1 MKCDYDKD
9 FLMGIYTNL
18 LKTRMMEQKLVDIYA
33 EGIVPGH
40 IHSGMGQE
48 GTYVGVTS
56 TRKPG
61 DYFKFGHRPL
71 SINYIVGQPMDEFFG
86 ELLGKLSGNA
96 LGHGGTNHLGRLE
109 DGVVGFSGTLGADAG
124 VSVGA
129 ALTIDMEG
137 RDNVSYFFYGD
148 GTSNRG
154 PIHEAMSLASVWKLP
169 VLFVCENNQFAI
181 STYSS
186 FSSVVK
192 NPGAD
197 RAAGYGM
204 PSEVVDGTDVLAV
217 YEAAQ
222 RLTKYIREGNGPA
235 ILECK
240 DYRWRGHFEGDQ
252 CAYRDAAVTEKY
264 MEEKDCVKIMEDKL
278 KELDFLTDAEIE
290 KMRADFDQ
298 EMDESIKRAQA
309 APEMKPEDIYD
320 CLYV

>member
-1 MKCDYDKD
+1 MKCDYEKD
-9 FLMGIYTNL
+9 FLMGIYTDL

-71 SINYIVGQPMDEFFG
+71 SINYIVGEPMDEFFG

-181 STYSS
+181 STFSS

-197 RAAGYGM
+197 RAVGYGM

-252 CAYRDAAVTEKY
+252 CAYRDAAVTEDWIANH
-264 MEEKDCVKIMEDKL
+264 DCVKNFEAKLMEQGVITAD
-278 KELDFLTDAEIE
+278 EISQ
-290 KMRADFDQ
+290 MRADFDR
-298 EMDESIKRAQA
+298 EMDEAILRAEA
-309 APEMKPEDIYD
+309 APEMKPEEIYD
-320 CLYV
+320 NLYV

>member
-1 MKCDYDKD
+1 MKCDYEKD
-9 FLMGIYTNL
+9 FLMGIYTDL

-71 SINYIVGQPMDEFFG
+71 SINYIVGEPMDEFFG

-181 STYSS
+181 STFSS

-197 RAAGYGM
+197 RAVGYGM

-235 ILECK
+235 ASPQRL
-240 DYRWRGHFEGDQ
+240 
-252 CAYRDAAVTEKY
+252 AVR
-264 MEEKDCVKIMEDKL
+264 VKGPL
-278 KELDFLTDAEIE
+278 PYSA
-290 KMRADFDQ
+290 
-298 EMDESIKRAQA
+298 
-309 APEMKPEDIYD
+309 
-320 CLYV
+320 

>member
-1 MKCDYDKD
+1 MKCDYEKD
-9 FLMGIYTNL
+9 FLMGIYTDL

-71 SINYIVGQPMDEFFG
+71 SINYIVGEPMDEFFG

-124 VSVGA
+124 VSVGT

-181 STYSS
+181 STFSS

-197 RAAGYGM
+197 RAVGYGM

-252 CAYRDAAVTEKY
+252 CAYRDAAVTEDWIANH
-264 MEEKDCVKIMEDKL
+264 DCVKNFEAKLMEQGVITAD
-278 KELDFLTDAEIE
+278 EISQ
-290 KMRADFDQ
+290 MRADFDR
-298 EMDESIKRAQA
+298 EMDEAILRAEA
-309 APEMKPEDIYD
+309 APEMKPEEIYD
-320 CLYV
+320 NLYV

>member
-1 MKCDYDKD
+1 MSYEKEFLKGLYKD
-9 FLMGIYTNL
+9 VLQA
-18 LKTRMMEQKLVDIYA
+18 RMLEQKMVDIYA

-48 GTYVGVTS
+48 GAYVGVVS
-56 TRKPG
+56 TRKKG

-71 SINYIVGQPMDEFFG
+71 AIYHTIGDPLDTFFG
-86 ELLGKLSGNA
+86 ELLGKVTGNSG
-96 LGHGGTNHLGRLE
+96 GRGGANHLGRFE
-109 DGVVGFSGTLGADAG
+109 DGVVGFSGTLGCDAG

-148 GTSNRG
+148 GTASRG
-154 PIHEAMSLASVWKLP
+154 PVHEAMCLASAWKLP

-181 STYSS
+181 STPSSYSS
-186 FSSVVK
+186 AVP
-192 NPGAD
+192 NPGTD

-204 PSEVVDGTDVLAV
+204 PSEVVDGSDVLAV

-222 RLTKYIREGNGPA
+222 RLTKSIREGNGPA
-235 ILECK
+235 LLECK

-264 MEEKDCVKIMEDKL
+264 MAENDCVKLLGDKL
-278 KELDFLTDAEIE
+278 KAEGILTDEEIE
-290 KMRADFDQ
+290 KMRVDFNQ
-298 EMDESIKRAQA
+298 EMDESIARAQA
-309 APEMKPEDIYD
+309 APEMKAEEIYD
-320 CLYV
+320 HLYA

>member
-1 MKCDYDKD
+1 MKCNYDKD
-9 FLMGIYTNL
+9 FLMGIYTDL

-71 SINYIVGQPMDEFFG
+71 SINYIVGEPMDEFFG

-169 VLFVCENNQFAI
+169 GVVCLRKQPVCHFDVQLFQQRREE
-181 STYSS
+181 SRRG
-186 FSSVVK
+186 
-192 NPGAD
+192 PGCRLRHAF
-197 RAAGYGM
+197 RGCGRHRCAG
-204 PSEVVDGTDVLAV
+204 
-217 YEAAQ
+217 
-222 RLTKYIREGNGPA
+222 RL
-235 ILECK
+235 
-240 DYRWRGHFEGDQ
+240 
-252 CAYRDAAVTEKY
+252 
-264 MEEKDCVKIMEDKL
+264 
-278 KELDFLTDAEIE
+278 
-290 KMRADFDQ
+290 
-298 EMDESIKRAQA
+298 
-309 APEMKPEDIYD
+309 
-320 CLYV
+320 

>member
-9 FLMGIYTNL
+9 FLMGIYTDL

-71 SINYIVGQPMDEFFG
+71 SINYIVGEPMDEFFG

-181 STYSS
+181 STFSS

-197 RAAGYGM
+197 RAVGYGM

-252 CAYRDAAVTEKY
+252 CAYRDAAVTEDWIANH
-264 MEEKDCVKIMEDKL
+264 DCVKNFEAKLMEQGVITAD
-278 KELDFLTDAEIE
+278 EISQ
-290 KMRADFDQ
+290 MRSDFDR

>member
-1 MKCDYDKD
+1 MKCDYEKD
-9 FLMGIYTNL
+9 FLMGIYTDL

-71 SINYIVGQPMDEFFG
+71 SINYIVGEPMDEFFG

-181 STYSS
+181 STFSS

-197 RAAGYGM
+197 RAVGYGM

-252 CAYRDAAVTEKY
+252 CAYRDAAVTEK
-264 MEEKDCVKIMEDKL
+264 
-278 KELDFLTDAEIE
+278 
-290 KMRADFDQ
+290 
-298 EMDESIKRAQA
+298 
-309 APEMKPEDIYD
+309 
-320 CLYV
+320 

>member
-1 MKCDYDKD
+1 MKYEKD
-9 FLMGIYTNL
+9 FLEGIYKDL
-18 LKTRMMEQKLVDIYA
+18 LKTRMMEEKLVDLYA

-40 IHSGMGQE
+40 IHSGLGQE
-48 GTYVGVTS
+48 GSYVGVVS
-56 TRKPG
+56 TRKAG

-71 SINYIVGQPMDEFFG
+71 SINYIVGEPMDEFFA
-86 ELLGKLSGNA
+86 ELLGKITGNA
-96 LGHGGTNHLGRLE
+96 LGHGGTNHLGRLR
-109 DGVVGFSGTLGADAG
+109 DGVVGFSGTLGCDAG

-129 ALTIDMEG
+129 AMTIDMEE

-154 PIHEAMSLASVWKLP
+154 PIHEAMCLASVWKLP
-169 VLFVCENNQFAI
+169 VLFVCENNQFGI
-181 STYSS
+181 STPSAY
-186 FSSVVK
+186 SSVVK

-235 ILECK
+235 VLECK

-252 CAYRDAAVTEKY
+252 CAYRDAEVTKKY
-264 MEEKDCVKIMEDKL
+264 MEEKDCVKNFEKFLKDEGVLTDEKIAEIRADFAKEME
-278 KELDFLTDAEIE
+278 ESVQRVQTDAE
-290 KMRADFDQ
+290 MTPA
-298 EMDESIKRAQA
+298 
-309 APEMKPEDIYD
+309 DIYD

>member
-9 FLMGIYTNL
+9 FLMGIYTDL

-71 SINYIVGQPMDEFFG
+71 SINYIVGEPMDEFFG

-181 STYSS
+181 STFSS

-197 RAAGYGM
+197 RAVGYGM

-252 CAYRDAAVTEKY
+252 CAYRDAAVTEDWIANH
-264 MEEKDCVKIMEDKL
+264 DCVKNFEAKLMEQGVITAD
-278 KELDFLTDAEIE
+278 EISQ
-290 KMRADFDQ
+290 MRADFDR
-298 EMDESIKRAQA
+298 EMDEAILRAEA
-309 APEMKPEDIYD
+309 APEMKPEEIYD
-320 CLYV
+320 NLYV